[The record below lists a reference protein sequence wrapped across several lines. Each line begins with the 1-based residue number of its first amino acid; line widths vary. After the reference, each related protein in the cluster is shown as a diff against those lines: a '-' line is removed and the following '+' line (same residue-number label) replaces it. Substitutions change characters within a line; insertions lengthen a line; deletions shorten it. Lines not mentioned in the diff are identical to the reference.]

1 MEKNMKDLKIAVIG
15 YGYWGPN
22 LVRNFTNL
30 ENSTVSHVVDESPD
44 RLEKVKK
51 LYPSINATSSLTEIL
66 ENPEID
72 CIIIATPISTHYD
85 IAKKALE
92 HNKHV
97 LVEKPMTN
105 SVKHAKELIELSKK
119 KKKVLMVDHTYLYT
133 GAIQKI
139 KKIIDKNMIGE
150 IQYIDSTRIN
160 LGLFQPDVNV
170 LWDLAA
176 HDISICSYLMNENP
190 ISVQAMGKSH
200 TDSNFEDI
208 AYLTLHFK
216 SKKIIHFNC
225 SWISPVKI
233 RYMLIGGNKKMI
245 IFNDLETTEKVK
257 IYDTKYKTKTN
268 PKNDR
273 QILADYRVGDIFIPK
288 LTTREGLSSM
298 VEDFVSAIIDKTK
311 PISNYDIGLQV
322 VKILEAAQRSITNQG
337 KEVKI

>member
-1 MEKNMKDLKIAVIG
+1 MKYLKIAVIG

-22 LVRNFTNL
+22 LVRNFINL

-105 SVKHAKELIELSKK
+105 SVKDAKELIELSKK
-119 KKKVLMVDHTYLYT
+119 VNKVLMVDHTYLYT

-139 KKIIDKNMIGE
+139 KQLIDSDSLGE

-160 LGLFQPDVNV
+160 LGLFQSDVNV
-170 LWDLAA
+170 LWDLAT
-176 HDISICSYLMNENP
+176 HDIAICSYLIKEKP
-190 ISVQAMGKSH
+190 ISVQAIGKSH
-200 TDSNFEDI
+200 TSSDFEDI
-208 AYLTLHFK
+208 AYLTLHYE
-216 SKKIIHFNC
+216 SNKITHFNC

-233 RYMLIGGNKKMI
+233 RHMLIGGSKKMI
-245 IFNDLETTEKVK
+245 LFNDLETTEKVK
-257 IYDTKYKTKTN
+257 IYDAQYQTTKDSNGKK
-268 PKNDR
+268 
-273 QILADYRVGDIFIPK
+273 ILADYRTGDIYAPK
-288 LTTREGLSSM
+288 ISMREGLNLLA
-298 VEDFVSAIIDKTK
+298 EDFVNAILNDSN
-311 PISNYDIGLQV
+311 PISDYEIGLQV
-322 VKILEAAQRSITNQG
+322 VKILEGAQQSIKNNG
-337 KEVKI
+337 DVILLESN

>member
-1 MEKNMKDLKIAVIG
+1 MKDLKIAVIG

-105 SVKHAKELIELSKK
+105 SVKDAKELIELSKK
-119 KKKVLMVDHTYLYT
+119 VNKVLMVDHTYLYT

-139 KKIIDKNMIGE
+139 KQLIDSDSLGE

-160 LGLFQPDVNV
+160 LGLFQSDVNV
-170 LWDLAA
+170 LWDLAT
-176 HDISICSYLMNENP
+176 HDIAICSYLIKEKP
-190 ISVQAMGKSH
+190 ISVQAIGKSH
-200 TDSNFEDI
+200 TSSDFEDI
-208 AYLTLHFK
+208 AYLTLHYE
-216 SKKIIHFNC
+216 SNKITHFNC

-233 RYMLIGGNKKMI
+233 RHMLIGGSKKMI
-245 IFNDLETTEKVK
+245 LFNDLETTEKVK
-257 IYDTKYKTKTN
+257 IYDAQYQTTKDSNGKK
-268 PKNDR
+268 
-273 QILADYRVGDIFIPK
+273 ILADYRIGDIYTPK
-288 LTTREGLSSM
+288 ISMREGLNLLA
-298 VEDFVSAIIDKTK
+298 EDFVNAILNDSN
-311 PISNYDIGLQV
+311 PISDYEIGLQV
-322 VKILEAAQRSITNQG
+322 VKILEGAQQSIKNNG
-337 KEVKI
+337 DVILLESN

>member
-1 MEKNMKDLKIAVIG
+1 MEKDLKIAVIG

-105 SVKHAKELIELSKK
+105 SVKDAKELIELSKK
-119 KKKVLMVDHTYLYT
+119 VNKVLMVDHTYLYT

-139 KKIIDKNMIGE
+139 KQLIDSDSLGE

-160 LGLFQPDVNV
+160 LGLFQSDVNV
-170 LWDLAA
+170 LWDLAT
-176 HDISICSYLMNENP
+176 HDIAICSYLIKEKP
-190 ISVQAMGKSH
+190 ISVQAIGKSH
-200 TDSNFEDI
+200 TSSDFEDI
-208 AYLTLHFK
+208 AYLTLHYE
-216 SKKIIHFNC
+216 SNKITHFNC

-233 RYMLIGGNKKMI
+233 RHMLIGGSKKMI
-245 IFNDLETTEKVK
+245 LFNDLETTEKVK
-257 IYDTKYKTKTN
+257 IYDAQYQTTKDSNGKK
-268 PKNDR
+268 
-273 QILADYRVGDIFIPK
+273 ILADYRTGDIYAPK
-288 LTTREGLSSM
+288 ISMREGLNLLA
-298 VEDFVSAIIDKTK
+298 EDFVNAILNDSN
-311 PISNYDIGLQV
+311 PISDYEIGLQV
-322 VKILEAAQRSITNQG
+322 VKILEGAQQSIKNNG
-337 KEVKI
+337 DVILLESN

>member
-1 MEKNMKDLKIAVIG
+1 MKDLKIAVIG

-105 SVKHAKELIELSKK
+105 SVKDAKELIELSKK
-119 KKKVLMVDHTYLYT
+119 VNKVLMVDHTYLYT

-139 KKIIDKNMIGE
+139 KQLIDSDSLGE

-160 LGLFQPDVNV
+160 LGLFQSDVNV
-170 LWDLAA
+170 LWDLAT
-176 HDISICSYLMNENP
+176 HDIAICSYLIKEKP
-190 ISVQAMGKSH
+190 ISVQAIGKSH
-200 TDSNFEDI
+200 TSSDFEDI
-208 AYLTLHFK
+208 AYLTLHYE
-216 SKKIIHFNC
+216 SNKITHFNC

-233 RYMLIGGNKKMI
+233 RHMLIGGSKKMI

-288 LTTREGLSSM
+288 LPTREGLSSM
-298 VEDFVSAIIDKTK
+298 IEDFVSAIIDKTK